1 VIRKA
6 LVSAG
11 GRELPSAAS
20 ISSEPGWITGSTKMQ
35 DVLKTIRLAASGTA
49 TVLIRGESGTGKD
62 VVARAIHRLSG
73 RSGGPLIKFQSA
85 SLPESLLESEL
96 FGYEKGAFTG
106 AACRKPGRLELAE
119 GGTLFLD
126 EIGDVSLSMQ
136 VKLLRLL
143 QDREFEALGGTRTQH
158 ADVRYIA
165 ATHRDLE
172 SMIQKGEFRQDLFY
186 RLNVVPIWLPPLR
199 ERPEE
204 IELLAHHFC
213 ASFAVAHHKP
223 NRALE
228 PDAIDSLRSQ
238 VWPGNVRQ
246 LQNLIER
253 LVIFSDLPQISASDV
268 QRELARDRGPEVPAE
283 SEGSSLLDTQRLAA
297 ERQALTSALQRAAN
311 NRSLAARLLGISR
324 RTLYNKLEAH
334 GLLQQ

>member
-1 VIRKA
+1 
-6 LVSAG
+6 
-11 GRELPSAAS
+11 
-20 ISSEPGWITGSTKMQ
+20 
-35 DVLKTIRLAASGTA
+35 
-49 TVLIRGESGTGKD
+49 
-62 VVARAIHRLSG
+62 
-73 RSGGPLIKFQSA
+73 
-85 SLPESLLESEL
+85 
-96 FGYEKGAFTG
+96 
-106 AACRKPGRLELAE
+106 
-119 GGTLFLD
+119 
-126 EIGDVSLSMQ
+126 
-136 VKLLRLL
+136 
-143 QDREFEALGGTRTQH
+143 
-158 ADVRYIA
+158 
-165 ATHRDLE
+165 
-172 SMIQKGEFRQDLFY
+172 MIQKGEFRQDLFY